1 MHKFYISRPIVK
13 VGNSDK
19 TLETQSIDL
28 DPAIN
33 HAEIVRGTLT
43 VVGHEVGIKMMCLNS
58 VSSSR

>member
-1 MHKFYISRPIVK
+1 MVK

-19 TLETQSIDL
+19 TLETQSIVL

-33 HAEIVRGTLT
+33 HEEIVRGTLT
-43 VVGHEVGIKMMCLNS
+43 VVGHELGIQRMCLNS